1 MPITHNLISL
11 NNTTAIPVSVTGN
24 HAGRDIT
31 IQNVSSSATVYLGAE
46 GVTTTN
52 YGYKIAPN
60 TAWSVE
66 LRGGDVLYAISS
78 TTSDVAVIQLG
89 LESMNI

>member
-1 MPITHNLISL
+1 MAVTHNLITL
-11 NNTTAIPVSVTGN
+11 NNTTATPVSLTGN

-46 GVTTTN
+46 GVTTSN
-52 YGYKIAPN
+52 YGYKLAPN

-66 LRGGDVLYAISS
+66 LKAGDALYAISS
-78 TTSDVAVIQLG
+78 ASSNVAVLQLG
-89 LESMNI
+89 LESFN

>member
-1 MPITHNLISL
+1 MAVTHNLIEL
-11 NNTTAIPVSVTGN
+11 NNETATPVSVTGN

-46 GVTTTN
+46 GVTTSN
-52 YGYKIAPN
+52 YGYKLAPN

-66 LRGGDVLYAISS
+66 LMRGDAIYAISS
-78 TTSDVAVIQLG
+78 STSNVAVFQLG
-89 LESMNI
+89 LEEFD

>member
-1 MPITHNLISL
+1 MAVTHNLIEL
-11 NNTTAIPVSVTGN
+11 NNTTATPISVTGN

-31 IQNVSSSATVYLGAE
+31 IQNVSSSAYVYLGGQ
-46 GVTTTN
+46 GVTTTD
-52 YGYKIAPN
+52 YGYKIYPN

>member
-31 IQNVSSSATVYLGAE
+31 IQNVSSSAIVYLGAE
-46 GVTTTN
+46 GVTAAN
-52 YGYKIAPN
+52 YGYKIYPE

-66 LRGGDVLYAISS
+66 LKGGDVLYAISS
-78 TTSDVAVIQLG
+78 TTSNVAVIQLG
-89 LESMNI
+89 LESFK